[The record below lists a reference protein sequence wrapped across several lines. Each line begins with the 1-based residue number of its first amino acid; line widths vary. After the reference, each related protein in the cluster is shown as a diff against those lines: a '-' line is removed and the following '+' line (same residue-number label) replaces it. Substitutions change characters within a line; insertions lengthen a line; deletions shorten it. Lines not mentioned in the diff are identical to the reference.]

1 MTVQTST
8 MRKSKPAGMKAET
21 AQRPQRPSEIL
32 REQKTN
38 TETTE
43 RNQTMPEQSKN
54 PMSEMLDQGLKNY
67 EQALRTGLKLQ
78 EEAGKCMTK
87 LLNQA
92 ASPQDLQKQ
101 MASMVND
108 VIPATQKSMEG
119 YLGLLEQNT
128 RASVELVKKG
138 LEAAQTTT
146 YADAQNKVTDF
157 CESTLNALK
166 SNSQA
171 IFDINAKAI
180 DSWVSFVKKAT
191 AENHEAKAHA
201 A

>member
-1 MTVQTST
+1 MTVQTTT
-8 MRKSKPAGMKAET
+8 MRKNRPAGMKAET

-38 TETTE
+38 TETTETTE

-78 EEAGKCMTK
+78 EEAGNCMTK
-87 LLNQA
+87 MLNQA
-92 ASPQDLQKQ
+92 ASP
-101 MASMVND
+101 
-108 VIPATQKSMEG
+108 
-119 YLGLLEQNT
+119 LEQNT

-138 LEAAQTTT
+138 LAAAQTTS
-146 YADAQNKVTDF
+146 YAEAQNKVTDF

-180 DSWVSFVKKAT
+180 DSWVSFVKKA
-191 AENHEAKAHA
+191 AAQNHEAKAHA